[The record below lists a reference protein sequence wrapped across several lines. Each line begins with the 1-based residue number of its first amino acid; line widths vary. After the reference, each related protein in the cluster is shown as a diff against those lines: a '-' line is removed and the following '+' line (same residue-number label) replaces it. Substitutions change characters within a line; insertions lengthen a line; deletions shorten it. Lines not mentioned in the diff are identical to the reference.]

1 MRLPGSF
8 HLSYCS
14 NIHPGETWPQI
25 RRNLDE
31 YLPAIRG
38 RLSPD
43 QSFGIGL
50 RLSAQAAA
58 TLEQPDELARFRE
71 FLDDGRYYVFTI
83 NGFPYGVFHG
93 ARVKE
98 RVYLP
103 DWRDPARLEYTD
115 RLARIL
121 AALLPDDPGMMGS
134 VSTLPGAF
142 KPTVRTA
149 DDVRAIARQYL
160 RHAAALRA
168 LGERTGRTIGLA
180 IEPEPRCMLET
191 VDELVTF
198 FEEQLF
204 DPALV
209 GAVAAEARVPLTV
222 DDVRRHVGVCY
233 DTCHMAVG
241 FETPLDAVRRLQ
253 AAGIAILKVQISS
266 ALRVRFRTGDG
277 AAATKL
283 APFAEDT
290 YLHQVVER
298 GPDGL
303 TRYTDLPD
311 ALAVEAGS
319 PSAGQ
324 PGEPREW
331 RIHFHVPVFLE
342 TMRDFDTT
350 QDHLVSVLE
359 LLKQDPFCPHLEV
372 ETYTWDVLPAEYR
385 TEDTAA
391 AVARE
396 LAWVRARLET

>member
-1 MRLPGSF
+1 MRLPGPF

-14 NIHPGETWPQI
+14 NIHPGETWSQI
-25 RRNLDE
+25 QHNLGA
-31 YLPAIRG
+31 YLPGIRS
-38 RLSPD
+38 RLAPE
-43 QSFGIGL
+43 QPFGIGL

-71 FLDDGRYYVFTI
+71 FLDTGRYYVFTI

-103 DWRDPARLEYTD
+103 DWRDPTRLEYTD

-121 AALLPDDPGMMGS
+121 AALLPDDDPSMTGS

-142 KPTVRTA
+142 KPTVRS
-149 DDVRAIARQYL
+149 DDDAREIGRQYL
-160 RHAAALRA
+160 RHAATLRT
-168 LGERTGRTIGLA
+168 LRERTGRTIGLA

-198 FEEQLF
+198 FETQLF

-209 GAVAAEARVPLTV
+209 GAVAAEAHVPLTV
-222 DDVRRHVGVCY
+222 DDVRRHLGVCY
-233 DTCHMAVG
+233 DTCHMAVA

-277 AAATKL
+277 EAAAKL

-298 GPDGL
+298 GPGGL
-303 TRYTDLPD
+303 TPYTDLPD
-311 ALAVEAGS
+311 ALAVEARS
-319 PSAGQ
+319 MPVQ

-342 TMRDFDTT
+342 TMRGFDTT

-359 LLKQDPFCPHLEV
+359 LLKQQPFCSHLEV
-372 ETYTWDVLPAEYR
+372 ETYTWDVLPPEYR
-385 TEDTAA
+385 TEDTGA

-396 LAWVRARLET
+396 LAWVLARLGT